1 MGIGIIVCGLN
12 GSGKS
17 TLGKA
22 LAEKLEIHFIDIEN
36 LFFQQTASNYSSGL
50 SRSDK
55 EVEKILL
62 NEVVTYKNFVFAAVK
77 GAYGKDVLSFYN
89 YAVLIDVPKEVRLE
103 RIKQRS
109 LQKFGSRILPGGDMY
124 EKTFY
129 DKVSSR
135 TGRYV
140 EEWMQSLECPVI
152 RVDGT
157 RSINENITY
166 ITEQIQSLLNKTDKQ
181 LSDLLK

>member
-1 MGIGIIVCGLN
+1 
-12 GSGKS
+12 
-17 TLGKA
+17 
-22 LAEKLEIHFIDIEN
+22 
-36 LFFQQTASNYSSGL
+36 
-50 SRSDK
+50 
-55 EVEKILL
+55 
-62 NEVVTYKNFVFAAVK
+62 
-77 GAYGKDVLSFYN
+77 
-89 YAVLIDVPKEVRLE
+89 
-103 RIKQRS
+103 
-109 LQKFGSRILPGGDMY
+109 MY
-124 EKTFY
+124 EQEKTFY

>member
-50 SRSDK
+50 SRSD
-55 EVEKILL
+55 
-62 NEVVTYKNFVFAAVK
+62 KNFVFAAVK

-124 EKTFY
+124 EQEKTFY

>member
-109 LQKFGSRILPGGDMY
+109 LQKFIRFAVCAKRHSSETQRWDRSSKVISRKPRKCGASHFSWI
-124 EKTFY
+124 KFY
-129 DKVSSR
+129 AAVVFDHLREV
-135 TGRYV
+135 
-140 EEWMQSLECPVI
+140 
-152 RVDGT
+152 
-157 RSINENITY
+157 
-166 ITEQIQSLLNKTDKQ
+166 
-181 LSDLLK
+181 